1 MSLPPRAFYTL
12 FEAAVR
18 WECDVADIA
27 EWAMA
32 GHLRIL
38 VLIPPSS
45 FGGRLFSDLVEVAPS
60 DVYPMLRRYDRWSRQ
75 MRITRVRYPGDTD
88 WAIIEGAE
96 AGLTIGQIDLQ
107 LASETVAAFEELH
120 VVSRRSGAGPTTKYD
135 WDGFYA
141 AMTRRIHEEGVPH
154 NQAEL
159 IGAMQDWFVANS
171 SHGDAPDE
179 STIRKKV
186 SRIWRE
192 LRATA

>member
-27 EWAMA
+27 EWALA
-32 GHLRIL
+32 EHLRIL
-38 VLIPPSS
+38 VLIPPCS
-45 FGGRLFSDLVEVAPS
+45 FAGRMFSDLVEVAPS
-60 DVYPMLRRYDRWSRQ
+60 DVYPMLRRYDRRSREL
-75 MRITRVRYPGDTD
+75 RITRVRYPGESE
-88 WAIIEGAE
+88 WAMIKDAEEG
-96 AGLTIGQIDLQ
+96 LRIGQIDLQ
-107 LASETVAAFEELH
+107 LSGETVTAFEERH
-120 VVSRRSGAGPTTKYD
+120 IATRRGGAGPTTKYD

-141 AMTRRIHEEGVPH
+141 AMTRRIHEEGIPH

-159 IGAMQDWFVANS
+159 IGVMQDWFVANS
-171 SHGDAPDE
+171 RHGDAPDE

-192 LRATA
+192 LRGAA